1 MRAVVAVLA
10 PKTHA
15 GSAFGLFWVGSKL
28 TGFAASIGF
37 GLVYGFT
44 DRPRDGII
52 VIFVQLVAGWLATCQ
67 PEDRR
72 GSANDRAILQG
83 GAVCKKPVHPRARK
97 DCRSTPEVQH
107 PVFAEKTGLV
117 FGPQRAAFGQ
127 ALCGKRS
134 RPRRGSG
141 AAHALPTQI
150 GACPRPRGA
159 TVLTDRLQRLCRRR
173 PP

>member
-83 GAVCKKPVHPRARK
+83 GAVYKNLYI
-97 DCRSTPEVQH
+97 PERGTHGHHQLH
-107 PVFAEKTGLV
+107 CGSC
-117 FGPQRAAFGQ
+117 AAC
-127 ALCGKRS
+127 AS
-134 RPRRGSG
+134 DGSG
-141 AAHALPTQI
+141 V
-150 GACPRPRGA
+150 R
-159 TVLTDRLQRLCRRR
+159 
-173 PP
+173 